1 MIKQAFS
8 FNPKFYEGEKR
19 KETIAETVD
28 FWTLKKNTSKI
39 TARFHW
45 ALVTKQLKDESQI
58 KRGDLNERSSKDN
71 SGYSSIRLNTN
82 IRESVLSLDP
92 LPTILCKFN
101 WGVLMGL

>member
-39 TARFHW
+39 TAR
-45 ALVTKQLKDESQI
+45 LDVY
-58 KRGDLNERSSKDN
+58 KRQYVVCG
-71 SGYSSIRLNTN
+71 
-82 IRESVLSLDP
+82 
-92 LPTILCKFN
+92 
-101 WGVLMGL
+101 